1 MEEQLFYSIVLLVSM
16 MFLCLM
22 ILPAPKQEIEEEVEG
37 DLKS

>member
-1 MEEQLFYSIVLLVSM
+1 MEEQLFYSVVLLISM

-22 ILPAPKQEIEEEVEG
+22 IQPAPKQKIEEEIEG

>member
-22 ILPAPKQEIEEEVEG
+22 IPPAPKQKIEEEVED
-37 DLKS
+37 DLRS